1 MSADWVNDINRMQT
15 KYGVRDW
22 INHATPFQLKKFLEF
37 RLNFI
42 KEEYDETCKA
52 LSEEDSEEIV
62 DGLIDLCVVAIGTLD
77 AMGVNAHKAWDEVL
91 TANMAKEVGVKESR
105 PNPLGLPDLIKPEG
119 WTAPVHFPNY
129 GILESAWSDEITKR
143 AMAANAAR
151 TELVSENPEINSEW
165 TPDAEKRMDI
175 IGQNGNDGLHYTPGP
190 GPLDGTQAKID
201 WTQDSEYIRLYGTP
215 EDPKI

>member
-1 MSADWVNDINRMQT
+1 MSADWVNDINRMHN

-37 RLNFI
+37 RLDFI
-42 KEEYDETCKA
+42 KEEYDETREA
-52 LSEEDSEEIV
+52 LIMEDSEEIV

-77 AMGVNAHKAWDEVL
+77 AMGINAHKALDEVYQ
-91 TANMAKEVGVKESR
+91 ANMAKEVGVKESR
-105 PNPLGLPDLIKPEG
+105 PNPLGLPDLIKQEG

-151 TELVSENPEINSEW
+151 TELVGENPEINSQW

-175 IGQNGNDGLHYTPGP
+175 IGQNGNDGLHYTPG
-190 GPLDGTQAKID
+190 DRK
-201 WTQDSEYIRLYGTP
+201 SVV
-215 EDPKI
+215 